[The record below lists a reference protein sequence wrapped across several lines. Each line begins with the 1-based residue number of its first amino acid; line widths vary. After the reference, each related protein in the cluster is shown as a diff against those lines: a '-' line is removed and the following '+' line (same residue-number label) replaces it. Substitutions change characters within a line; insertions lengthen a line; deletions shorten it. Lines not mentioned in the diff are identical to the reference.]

1 MPSIGDYT
9 QTVSLLLGEIG
20 KYLGLLAVSVLAI
33 RLWRRL
39 PRLSGSN
46 RQQTIG
52 LALAASFVASA
63 IGYVSIR
70 HSLGRMY
77 YAYGLRGF
85 SRGNIPG
92 ACGLFH
98 TSQVYWQSADACGA
112 EGACLLLMDQP
123 KEGLPRLERAKS
135 MRHGYTSGFE
145 AHFSGLYYFFH
156 NQPQEAV
163 PLLKASAGY
172 PEFRWNSDKLLAVIF
187 LDNGQQSTAAEL
199 MQPFA
204 ELEVKECDHAYI
216 QASFKLL
223 ENKPGEARALLDK
236 FPESQLDDFW
246 KPRFE
251 KLRARTQSLASS

>member
-39 PRLSGSN
+39 PQLSGSN

-52 LALAASFVASA
+52 FAVVASLVA
-63 IGYVSIR
+63 AGIGYVSIR

-85 SRGNIPG
+85 WRGNIPG
-92 ACGLFH
+92 ACALFH
-98 TSQVYWQSADACGA
+98 TSQVYWQSADASGA
-112 EGACLLLMDQP
+112 EGASLLLMDHP
-123 KEGLPRLERAKS
+123 KEGFARLEHAKV
-135 MRHGYTSGFE
+135 MRQGSTSGFE
-145 AHFSGLYYFFH
+145 EHFTGIYYFFH
-156 NQPQEAV
+156 NQPEQAFSF
-163 PLLKASAGY
+163 LRASAGY
-172 PEFRWNSDKLLAVIF
+172 AEFRWNSDKLLAVI
-187 LDNGQQSTAAEL
+187 LLERGQQSTAAEL

-216 QASFKLL
+216 QASFKVL

-246 KPRFE
+246 RPRFA
-251 KLRARTQSLASS
+251 KLRVRTQSLASS